1 MKTGL
6 KITLIAVGTAVIAS
20 TVLIAG
26 FSGLPSKKRAEEQYG
41 ETLSFVAEAYPYADL
56 EAPADYVSC
65 KQQSVSLM
73 MPADLEPLSTDPESF
88 KSHIFIDADKSVM
101 IMIEK
106 PFDFGAFELAKIDDQ
121 ASADALAKFCRA
133 MGREPL
139 SDWYSY
145 YDLIY
150 HMTIDDCNIHSA
162 KQAAVFET
170 MAYAKS
176 ESVTGLYETCWDWEN
191 PSGDKGFIFMRERD
205 PDAENSKNEMK
216 YHLLV
221 QLLDGSTSYD
231 TMIRANDLETCC
243 RIANTV
249 RIEK

>member
-6 KITLIAVGTAVIAS
+6 KIVLIAVGAAAVVS

-26 FSGLPSKKRAEEQYG
+26 FSGMPSKKRAEEQYG
-41 ETLSFVAEAYPYADL
+41 ETLGFVAEAYPHANL
-56 EAPADYVSC
+56 EVPADYVSC
-65 KQQSVSLM
+65 TKQGISLM
-73 MPADLEPLSTDPESF
+73 MPADLEPMSTDPENIRSNIYVNEA
-88 KSHIFIDADKSVM
+88 KTMMVM
-101 IMIEK
+101 VEK
-106 PFDFGAFELAKIDDQ
+106 PFDYGAFSLAEIDDRT
-121 ASADALAKFCRA
+121 SADALAKFCRS

-176 ESVTGLYETCWDWEN
+176 ESVTGLYSTCWDWEN
-191 PSGDKGFIFMRERD
+191 PAGDKGFIFMRERD
-205 PDAENSKNEMK
+205 PDAENMKNVLK
-216 YHLLV
+216 YDLLV
-221 QLLDGSTSYD
+221 QLLDGNISHD

-243 RIANTV
+243 RIANSV
-249 RIEK
+249 QIEK